1 LIDPTGEVNVPLIT
15 HPRNDEAPSWAPNSR
30 KLAFSSTRRGRAD
43 IYVIDLSGENLMRLT
58 ENAGNNTNPAWGPF
72 PR

>member
-1 LIDPTGEVNVPLIT
+1 MPLIS
-15 HPRNDEAPSWAPNSR
+15 HPRSDESPSWAPNGR

-43 IYVIDLSGENLMRLT
+43 IYVTDLTGDNLLRLT
-58 ENAGNNTNPAWGPF
+58 ENAGNNTNPSWGPF

>member
-1 LIDPTGEVNVPLIT
+1 MPLIS
-15 HPRNDEAPSWAPNSR
+15 HPRSDEAPSWAPNGR

-43 IYVIDLSGENLMRLT
+43 IYVIDLTGDNLLRLT
-58 ENAGNNTNPAWGPF
+58 ENAGNNTNPSWGPF

>member
-1 LIDPTGEVNVPLIT
+1 VPLVS
-15 HPRNDEAPSWAPNSR
+15 HPRSDEGPSWAPNAR

-43 IYVIDLSGENLMRLT
+43 IYVIDLSGDNLLRLT
-58 ENAGNNTNPAWGPF
+58 ENAGNNTNPSWGPF